1 MDLNIT
7 PVATQLKPPQ
17 SMSLA
22 DMINVGRGGIALKKE
37 KQADTERVGLQDF
50 FSNPENFQT
59 DGNIDMTK
67 VNAAIPKIAPLT
79 GRDVLKNVADLSTAQ
94 TQANKAKQ
102 GLTQDQKALVG
113 QTFNILGKAGVN
125 NRDTYLKALDDLVAT
140 NPNNPDL
147 GRLADS
153 YKTIWGKM
161 PENTNFAQLAI
172 SGAQTLMP
180 IASQESQF
188 NPQSGTIGTGA
199 ATFQTVNRPSV
210 AGQNPN
216 ILVAQTPLATN
227 QLGPGA
233 RYVPTGRV
241 DMNNNPT
248 ALAYGPNGEL
258 LGEMVIPAGA
268 NPAMQPGQNVFTP
281 GGGQPTMG
289 QPQTGV
295 QGGGVMPQNNIQ
307 ASGGPVVGGPMPL
320 PAVTAQPLPAV
331 GQPQP
336 APALPAN
343 APVRMP
349 PGENATTLEAATN
362 LRLKTRELAQQV
374 GVQQF
379 NSDQIIKLADDVI
392 SGKGAGTIA
401 NLTGGYA
408 GLNGLGIGGK
418 NATNLQQLG
427 HYMALQTQALTAGTG
442 LGNTDAGR
450 AIGGQIAGDIQW
462 TPEAIKQTARVNR
475 ALSTGTE
482 LFAQGVDNAF
492 TRSKGNPFAAAEFQ
506 QRWSTALGNDGINAI
521 RLYDAIR
528 KKDNE
533 AIKEV
538 VTQAGGA
545 NSAGYQNLVNKIGQ
559 MQKLIGGK

>member
-7 PVATQLKPPQ
+7 PVATQLKTPQ

-59 DGNIDMTK
+59 DGNIDMSK

-79 GRDVLKNVADLSTAQ
+79 GRDVMKNVADLSTAQ

-125 NRDTYLKALDDLVAT
+125 NKDTYLKALDDLVAT
-140 NPNNPDL
+140 NPDNKDL

-161 PENTNFAQLAI
+161 PEGTNFAQLAI
-172 SGAQTLMP
+172 TGAQTLMP
-180 IASQESQF
+180 ITSQEAQF
-188 NPQSGTIGTGA
+188 GQQPGTLNTGA
-199 ATFQTVNRPSV
+199 QILPTVTRPSV
-210 AGQNPN
+210 AGQAPS
-216 ILVAQTPLATN
+216 IQVGQTPLATN

-241 DMNNNPT
+241 DMNNIPT

-258 LGEMVIPAGA
+258 LGEVTIPGGA
-268 NPAMQPGQNVFTP
+268 NPAMQPGGPAANQMP
-281 GGGQPTMG
+281 
-289 QPQTGV
+289 TGV
-295 QGGGVMPQNNIQ
+295 MGSNVQPQNNIQ
-307 ASGGPVVGGPMPL
+307 APGGPVVGGPMPL
-320 PAVTAQPLPAV
+320 PPPGQPLPAA

-349 PGENATTLEAATN
+349 PGENASTLEAATK
-362 LRLKTRELAQQV
+362 LRLDTRAAAQQV

-379 NSDQIIKLADDVI
+379 NSNQIIKLADEAAT
-392 SGKGAGTIA
+392 GKGAGTLA

-408 GLNGLGIGGK
+408 ALNGLGIGGK

-442 LGNTDAGR
+442 LANTDAGR
-450 AIGGQIAGDIQW
+450 AIGGQMAGDTQW
-462 TPEAIKQTARVNR
+462 TTDAIKQTARVNR

-492 TRSKGNPFAAAEFQ
+492 TRSKGNPFASVEFQ
-506 QRWSTALGNDGINAI
+506 NRWSTALGNDGINAI

-528 KKDNE
+528 NKDNS

-538 VTQAGGA
+538 VDQAGGMD
-545 NSAGYQNLVNKIGQ
+545 SAGYQNLVNKIGL

>member
-1 MDLNIT
+1 M
-7 PVATQLKPPQ
+7 ATFNVEPIGAQIKGAQPI
-17 SMSLA
+17 SLA

-59 DGNIDMTK
+59 DGNIDMSK

-79 GRDVLKNVADLSTAQ
+79 GRDVLRNVADLSTAQ

-140 NPNNPDL
+140 NPDNKDL
-147 GRLADS
+147 GRLAES

-161 PENTNFAQLAI
+161 PENTNFSQLAI
-172 SGAQTLMP
+172 SGAQTLLP
-180 IASQESQF
+180 VATQEQQF
-188 NPQSGTIGTGA
+188 NPQPGTIGSGA
-199 ATFQTVNRPSV
+199 ATFPTLTRPSV
-210 AGQNPN
+210 GGQNPSIQVGN
-216 ILVAQTPLATN
+216 QPLVVN
-227 QLGPGA
+227 QLPVGSLME
-233 RYVPTGRV
+233 PTGRT

-248 ALAYGPNGEL
+248 AWTKDPNT
-258 LGEMVIPAGA
+258 
-268 NPAMQPGQNVFTP
+268 GQIYEVTIP
-281 GGGQPTMG
+281 GGVPVNKMPGGMPTPLGGAQPVV
-289 QPQTGV
+289 QPNALTGV
-295 QGGGVMPQNNIQ
+295 QGGGVLPQNNIQ
-307 ASGGPVVGGPMPL
+307 APAPQMPR
-320 PAVTAQPLPAV
+320 PAVTAQPAM
-331 GQPQP
+331 P
-336 APALPAN
+336 APAAPAN

-349 PGENATTLEAATN
+349 AGENADTLQAATK
-362 LRLKTRELAQQV
+362 LRLDTRAMAQQV
-374 GVQQF
+374 PIQQF
-379 NSDQIIKLADDVI
+379 NSNQIIKLADDVI

-408 GLNGLGIGGK
+408 ALNGLGIGGE

-442 LGNTDAGR
+442 LANTDAGR
-450 AIGGQIAGDIQW
+450 AIGGQMAGDIQW

-482 LFAQGVDNAF
+482 LFAQGVENNF
-492 TRSKGNPFAAAEFQ
+492 NRSKNPFAAAEFQ
-506 QRWSTALGNDGINAI
+506 QRWSQTLGNDGVNAI

-528 KKDNE
+528 SKDND

-538 VTQAGGA
+538 ATQA
-545 NSAGYQNLVNKIGQ
+545 AGPNYKGDILKAPGYVNLVNKIGL

>member
-37 KQADTERVGLQDF
+37 KQADIERVGLQDF

-79 GRDVLKNVADLSTAQ
+79 GRDVLKNVSDLSTAQ

-153 YKTIWGKM
+153 YKTIWSKM
-161 PENTNFAQLAI
+161 PENTNFSQLAI

-180 IASQESQF
+180 VSSQESQF
-188 NPQSGTIGTGA
+188 APQPGTLNTGA
-199 ATFQTVNRPSV
+199 QILPTVSRPSV
-210 AGQNPN
+210 AGQDPR
-216 ILVAQTPLATN
+216 IAVGTAPLASN

-233 RYVPTGRV
+233 RYVPTGQR

-248 ALAYGPNGEL
+248 AIAYGPNGEL
-258 LGEMVIPAGA
+258 LGEVVIPAGA
-268 NPAMQPGQNVFTP
+268 NMAQQPGGPAANQMP
-281 GGGQPTMG
+281 
-289 QPQTGV
+289 TGV
-295 QGGGVMPQNNIQ
+295 QGGGVMPQNNVQ
-307 ASGGPVVGGPMPL
+307 APGGPVVGGPMPL
-320 PAVTAQPLPAV
+320 PPPGQPFPAA

-343 APVRMP
+343 APARMP
-349 PGENATTLEAATN
+349 AGETGVTLEAAQN
-362 LRLKTRELAQQV
+362 LRTTVRNAAAQAP
-374 GVQQF
+374 VQQF
-379 NSDQIIKLADDVI
+379 NNNQIIKLADDVI
-392 SGKGAGTIA
+392 TGRGANFIGS
-401 NLTGGYA
+401 LTGGYA
-408 GLNGLGIGGK
+408 GLPFTSD
-418 NATNLQQLG
+418 NATNLNQLG
-427 HYMALQTQALTAGTG
+427 HYMAMQTASLSQSSG
-442 LGNTDAGR
+442 LGGTDAGR
-450 AIGGQIAGDIQW
+450 AIAGQISGTTEW
-462 TPEAIKQTARVNR
+462 TAPAIKQTARVNR
-475 ALSTGTE
+475 ALTTGTE
-482 LFAQGVDNAF
+482 LFNQGVDNAF
-492 TRSKGNPFAAAEFQ
+492 NRTKNPFSSTEFQ
-506 QRWSTALGNDGINAI
+506 QRWTQTLGADGINAI
-521 RLYDAIR
+521 RLYDAMR
-528 KKDNE
+528 NSDKE
-533 AIKEV
+533 AIREV
-538 VTQAGGA
+538 VTQAGGP
-545 NSAGYQNLVNKIGQ
+545 NSPGYQNLVRKIGD
-559 MQKLIGGK
+559 MQKLVGGK

>member
-1 MDLNIT
+1 MAYEIT
-7 PVATQLKPPQ
+7 PVSQQIKPV
-17 SMSLA
+17 SNLSLA
-22 DMINVGRGGIALKKE
+22 DMVNIGRGVQSYKSGQIALE
-37 KQADTERVGLQDF
+37 QQDVGNLEQR
-50 FSNPENFQT
+50 
-59 DGNIDMTK
+59 
-67 VNAAIPKIAPLT
+67 A
-79 GRDVLKNVADLSTAQ
+79 VADAIKQNPNLFMTDNSLDIEKAKTILPQLAPRTYPDMLQ
-94 TQANKAKQ
+94 KYTTMSKAEIEAKSAKQ
-102 GLTQDQKALVG
+102 GLSLDKR
-113 QTFNILGKAGVN
+113 NILGQVFNLYGKAGIK
-125 NRDTYLKALDDLVAT
+125 DKETYFGGMDEVVKTMPNDPDMARLV
-140 NPNNPDL
+140 
-147 GRLADS
+147 DS
-153 YKTIWGKM
+153 YKKIWNEL
-161 PENTNFAQLAI
+161 PENTPWDQLAQR
-172 SGAQTLMP
+172 GAQTLLNIP
-180 IASQESQF
+180 QQETAFGQK
-188 NPQSGTIGTGA
+188 PGTISTGA
-199 ATFQTVNRPSV
+199 ATFPTVTTPSV
-210 AGQNPN
+210 AGQAPRQQ
-216 ILVAQTPLATN
+216 VGQVPLATA
-227 QLGPGA
+227 QLPPDA
-233 RYVPTGRV
+233 VMIPNGRV
-241 DMNNNPT
+241 DMNNNPMAWVKDPRT
-248 ALAYGPNGEL
+248 GRV
-258 LGEMVIPAGA
+258 LGEVTISGGLPENQMPGA
-268 NPAMQPGQNVFTP
+268 QMPVTGAPAMNMP
-281 GGGQPTMG
+281 
-289 QPQTGV
+289 QPQ
-295 QGGGVMPQNNIQ
+295 QQMP
-307 ASGGPVVGGPMPL
+307 GGPVVGGPMPL
-320 PAVTAQPLPAV
+320 PAVTAQPLPAA

-349 PGENATTLEAATN
+349 AGENASTLEAATN
-362 LRLKTRELAQQV
+362 LRLKTRELAQNV

-379 NSDQIIKLADDVI
+379 NSDQIIKLADEVI
-392 SGKGAGTIA
+392 SGKGAGTLA

-492 TRSKGNPFAAAEFQ
+492 TRSKGNPFAATEFQ

-545 NSAGYQNLVNKIGQ
+545 DSAGYQNLVNKIGQ

>member
-17 SMSLA
+17 TMSLA

-37 KQADTERVGLQDF
+37 KQADTERVGLQNF

-59 DGNIDMTK
+59 DGNIDMSK

-102 GLTQDQKALVG
+102 GLTQEQKGLVG

-125 NRDTYLKALDDLVAT
+125 NKDTYLKALDDLVAT
-140 NPNNPDL
+140 NPDNKDL

-153 YKTIWGKM
+153 YKTIWNKM
-161 PENTNFAQLAI
+161 PEGTNFAQLAI
-172 SGAQTLMP
+172 SGAQTLLP
-180 IASQESQF
+180 IATQESQF

-210 AGQNPN
+210 AGQNPS
-216 ILVAQTPLATN
+216 IQVAQTPLATN
-227 QLGPGA
+227 QLGPGS
-233 RYVPTGRV
+233 RYVATGRV

-258 LGEMVIPAGA
+258 LGEITIPAGA
-268 NPAMQPGQNVFTP
+268 NPAQQPGQNIFTP

-307 ASGGPVVGGPMPL
+307 APGGPVVGGPMPV
-320 PAVTAQPLPAV
+320 PSITAQPLPPA

-349 PGENATTLEAATN
+349 PGENASTLEAATK
-362 LRLKTRELAQQV
+362 LRLDTRAAAQQV

-379 NSDQIIKLADDVI
+379 NSNQIIKLADEAAT
-392 SGKGAGTIA
+392 GKGAGTLA

-408 GLNGLGIGGK
+408 ALNGLGIGGK

-442 LGNTDAGR
+442 LANTDAGR
-450 AIGGQIAGDIQW
+450 AIGGQMAGDTQW
-462 TPEAIKQTARVNR
+462 TTDAIKQTARVNR

-492 TRSKGNPFAAAEFQ
+492 TRSKGNPFASVEFQ
-506 QRWSTALGNDGINAI
+506 NRWSTALGNDGINAI

-528 KKDNE
+528 NKDNS

-538 VTQAGGA
+538 VDQAGGMD
-545 NSAGYQNLVNKIGQ
+545 SAGYQNLVNKIGL

>member
-37 KQADTERVGLQDF
+37 KQADIERVGLQDF

-79 GRDVLKNVADLSTAQ
+79 GRDVLKNVSDLSTAQ

-102 GLTQDQKALVG
+102 NLTQDQKALVG

-153 YKTIWGKM
+153 YKTIWSKM
-161 PENTNFAQLAI
+161 PENTNFSQLAI

-180 IASQESQF
+180 VASQEAQF
-188 NPQSGTIGTGA
+188 GPQPGTLNTGA
-199 ATFQTVNRPSV
+199 QILPTVTRPSV
-210 AGQNPN
+210 AGQAPS
-216 ILVAQTPLATN
+216 IQVGQTPLATN

-258 LGEMVIPAGA
+258 LGEMTIPAGA
-268 NPAMQPGQNVFTP
+268 NPAMQPGGPAANQMP
-281 GGGQPTMG
+281 
-289 QPQTGV
+289 TGV
-295 QGGGVMPQNNIQ
+295 MGGSVQPQNNIQ
-307 ASGGPVVGGPMPL
+307 APGGPVVGGPMPL
-320 PAVTAQPLPAV
+320 PAVTAQPLPAA

-336 APALPAN
+336 APTLPAN

-349 PGENATTLEAATN
+349 AGENAATLEVAQN
-362 LRLKTRELAQQV
+362 LRTSVRNSAAQAPI
-374 GVQQF
+374 QQF
-379 NSDQIIKLADDVI
+379 NNNQIIKLADDVI
-392 SGKGAGTIA
+392 TGRGANFIGS
-401 NLTGGYA
+401 LTGGYA
-408 GLNGLGIGGK
+408 GLPFTSD
-418 NATNLQQLG
+418 NATNLNQLG
-427 HYMALQTQALTAGTG
+427 HYMAMQTASLSQSSG
-442 LGNTDAGR
+442 LGGTDAGR
-450 AIGGQIAGDIQW
+450 AIAGQISGTTEW
-462 TPEAIKQTARVNR
+462 TAPAIKQTARVNR
-475 ALSTGTE
+475 ALTTGTE
-482 LFAQGVDNAF
+482 LFNQGIENNF
-492 TRSKGNPFAAAEFQ
+492 NRTKNPFSATEFQ
-506 QRWSTALGNDGINAI
+506 QRWTQTLGADGINAV
-521 RLYDAIR
+521 RLYDAMR
-528 KKDNE
+528 NSDKE
-533 AIKEV
+533 AIREV
-538 VTQAGGA
+538 VTQAGGP
-545 NSAGYQNLVNKIGQ
+545 NSPGYKNLVRKIGD
-559 MQKLIGGK
+559 MQKLVGSK

>member
-79 GRDVLKNVADLSTAQ
+79 GRDVLKNVSDLSTAQ

-180 IASQESQF
+180 VASQEAQF
-188 NPQSGTIGTGA
+188 GPQPGTLNTGA
-199 ATFQTVNRPSV
+199 QILPTVTRPSV
-210 AGQNPN
+210 AGQAPS
-216 ILVAQTPLATN
+216 IQVGQTPLATN

-241 DMNNNPT
+241 DMENNPT

-258 LGEMVIPAGA
+258 LGEVTIPGGA
-268 NPAMQPGQNVFTP
+268 NPAMQPGGANANQMP
-281 GGGQPTMG
+281 
-289 QPQTGV
+289 TGV
-295 QGGGVMPQNNIQ
+295 MGGSVQPQNNIQ
-307 ASGGPVVGGPMPL
+307 APVQAQPVAPR
-320 PAVTAQPLPAV
+320 PAVQSQPLPAAAV
-331 GQPQP
+331 PT
-336 APALPAN
+336 N

-349 PGENATTLEAATN
+349 AGETGATLEAAQN
-362 LRLKTRELAQQV
+362 LRTTVRNAAAQAP
-374 GVQQF
+374 VQQF
-379 NSDQIIKLADDVI
+379 NNNQIIKLADDVI
-392 SGKGAGTIA
+392 TGRGANFIGS
-401 NLTGGYA
+401 LTGGYA
-408 GLNGLGIGGK
+408 GLPFTSD
-418 NATNLQQLG
+418 NATNLNQLG
-427 HYMALQTQALTAGTG
+427 HYMAMQTASLSQSSG
-442 LGNTDAGR
+442 LGGTDAGR
-450 AIGGQIAGDIQW
+450 AIAGQISGTTEW
-462 TPEAIKQTARVNR
+462 TAPAIKQTARVNR
-475 ALSTGTE
+475 ALTTGTE
-482 LFAQGVDNAF
+482 LFNQGVDNAF
-492 TRSKGNPFAAAEFQ
+492 NRTKNPFSSTEFQ
-506 QRWSTALGNDGINAI
+506 QRWTQTLGADGINAI
-521 RLYDAIR
+521 RLYDAMR
-528 KKDNE
+528 NSDKE
-533 AIKEV
+533 AIREV
-538 VTQAGGA
+538 VTQAGGP
-545 NSAGYQNLVNKIGQ
+545 NSPGYQNLVRKIGD
-559 MQKLIGGK
+559 MQKLVGGK

>member
-7 PVATQLKPPQ
+7 PVAGQIKPATN
-17 SMSLA
+17 MSLA
-22 DMINVGRGGIALKKE
+22 DMVNIGRGVQSYKSGQIALE
-37 KQADTERVGLQDF
+37 QQDI
-50 FSNPENFQT
+50 
-59 DGNIDMTK
+59 GNQEQR
-67 VNAAIPKIAPLT
+67 A
-79 GRDVLKNVADLSTAQ
+79 VADAIKQNPNLFMTDNSLDIE
-94 TQANKAKQ
+94 KAKTILPQ
-102 GLTQDQKALVG
+102 LAPRTYPDMLQKYTTMSKAETEAKFAKQNLTQDQKNLVG
-113 QTFNILGKAGVN
+113 QTFNILGKAGIKDKN
-125 NRDTYLKALDDLVAT
+125 TYFGALDDLVKT

-147 GRLADS
+147 GRLVDS
-153 YKTIWGKM
+153 YKKIWNEL
-161 PENTNFAQLAI
+161 PEQTPWDQLAQT
-172 SGAQTLMP
+172 GAQTLLKVP
-180 IASQESQF
+180 TQEELFGQK
-188 NPQSGTIGTGA
+188 PGTISTGA
-199 ATFQTVNRPSV
+199 ATFPTVTTPSV
-210 AGQNPN
+210 AGQEPRQKVGQ
-216 ILVAQTPLATN
+216 IPLVTAQLP
-227 QLGPGA
+227 PGSIME
-233 RYVPTGRV
+233 PSGRV
-241 DMNNNPT
+241 DMNNNPMAWVRDQRT
-248 ALAYGPNGEL
+248 GRV
-258 LGEMVIPAGA
+258 LGEVTIPGGLPENQMPGA
-268 NPAMQPGQNVFTP
+268 QMPVTGAPAMNMP
-281 GGGQPTMG
+281 
-289 QPQTGV
+289 QPQP
-295 QGGGVMPQNNIQ
+295 QMP
-307 ASGGPVVGGPMPL
+307 GGPVVGGPMPL
-320 PAVTAQPLPAV
+320 PPPGQPLAPA
-331 GQPQP
+331 GQP
-336 APALPAN
+336 LAN
-343 APVRMP
+343 APARMP
-349 PGENATTLEAATN
+349 PGENASTLEAATN

-545 NSAGYQNLVNKIGQ
+545 DSAGYQNLVNKIGQ

>member
-1 MDLNIT
+1 MADFNIQ
-7 PVATQLKPPQ
+7 PIGAQIKAPQ
-17 SMSLA
+17 PISLS
-22 DMINVGRGGIALKKE
+22 DMINIGRGGIALQKE
-37 KQADTERVGLQDF
+37 KQANTERVGLQDF

-172 SGAQTLMP
+172 SGAQTLLP
-180 IASQESQF
+180 VATQETQF
-188 NPQSGTIGTGA
+188 NPQPGTLNTGA
-199 ATFQTVNRPSV
+199 QILPTETRPSV
-210 AGQNPN
+210 AGQASR
-216 ILVAQTPLATN
+216 ISVGTAPLATN

-233 RYVPTGRV
+233 RYELTGQR

-248 ALAYGPNGEL
+248 AIAYGPNGEL
-258 LGEMVIPAGA
+258 LGEVTIPAGA
-268 NPAMQPGQNVFTP
+268 NTTQQPGGPAANQMPN
-281 GGGQPTMG
+281 
-289 QPQTGV
+289 QTGV

-307 ASGGPVVGGPMPL
+307 APSQQMPR
-320 PAVTAQPLPAV
+320 PAVTAQPV
-331 GQPQP
+331 I
-336 APALPAN
+336 PAN
-343 APVRMP
+343 APARMP
-349 PGENATTLEAATN
+349 PGENATTLDAATK
-362 LRLKTRELAQQV
+362 LRLETRAMAQQV
-374 GVQQF
+374 PVQQF
-379 NSDQIIKLADDVI
+379 NSNQIIKLADEVI
-392 SGKGAGTIA
+392 SGKGSGTLA

-408 GLNGLGIGGK
+408 GLNGLGIGGD

-427 HYMALQTQALTAGTG
+427 HYMALQTQALSAGTG
-442 LGNTDAGR
+442 LASTDAGR
-450 AIGGQIAGDIQW
+450 AIAGQMSGTTEW
-462 TPEAIKQTARVNR
+462 TPAAIKQTARVNR

-482 LFAQGVDNAF
+482 LFAQGVENNF
-492 TRSKGNPFAAAEFQ
+492 NRTKNPFAAAEFQ
-506 QRWSTALGNDGINAI
+506 QRWSQTLGNDGINAI

-528 KKDNE
+528 SKDND

-545 NSAGYQNLVNKIGQ
+545 NSPGYQSLVNKIGQ

>member
-37 KQADTERVGLQDF
+37 KQTDTERIGLQDF

-59 DGNIDMTK
+59 DGNIDMSK

-79 GRDVLKNVADLSTAQ
+79 GRDVLKNVSDLSTAQ
-94 TQANKAKQ
+94 TQANKAKM

-125 NRDTYLKALDDLVAT
+125 NKDTYLKALDDLVAT
-140 NPNNPDL
+140 NPDNKDL

-153 YKTIWGKM
+153 YKTIWNKM
-161 PENTNFAQLAI
+161 PENTNWSQLAI

-180 IASQESQF
+180 VATQESQF
-188 NPQSGTIGTGA
+188 GPQPGTLNTGA
-199 ATFQTVNRPSV
+199 QILPTVTRPSV
-210 AGQNPN
+210 AGQEPK
-216 ILVAQTPLATN
+216 IAVGTAPLATA

-233 RYVPTGRV
+233 RYVPTGQR

-248 ALAYGPNGEL
+248 AIAYGPNGEM
-258 LGEMVIPAGA
+258 LGEVVIPAGA
-268 NPAMQPGQNVFTP
+268 NMAQQPGGPAANAMP
-281 GGGQPTMG
+281 S
-289 QPQTGV
+289 QTGI
-295 QGGGVMPQNNIQ
+295 QGGAVLPQNNIQ
-307 ASGGPVVGGPMPL
+307 APAAPMPQ
-320 PAVTAQPLPAV
+320 PAVTAQPV
-331 GQPQP
+331 M
-336 APALPAN
+336 PAN

-349 PGENATTLEAATN
+349 AGENAATLDAATK
-362 LRLKTRELAQQV
+362 LRLDTRAMAQQV
-374 GVQQF
+374 PVQQF
-379 NSDQIIKLADDVI
+379 NSNQIIKLADDVI
-392 SGKGAGTIA
+392 SGKGSGTLA

-408 GLNGLGIGGK
+408 GLNGLGIGGD

-427 HYMALQTQALTAGTG
+427 HYMALQTQALSAGTG
-442 LGNTDAGR
+442 LASTDAGR
-450 AIGGQIAGDIQW
+450 AIAGQMSGTTEW
-462 TPEAIKQTARVNR
+462 TPAAIKQTARVNR

-482 LFAQGVDNAF
+482 LFAQGVENNF
-492 TRSKGNPFAAAEFQ
+492 NRTKNPFAATEFQ
-506 QRWSTALGNDGINAI
+506 QRWSQTLGNDGINAI

-528 KKDNE
+528 SKDNE

-538 VTQAGGA
+538 VNQAGGA